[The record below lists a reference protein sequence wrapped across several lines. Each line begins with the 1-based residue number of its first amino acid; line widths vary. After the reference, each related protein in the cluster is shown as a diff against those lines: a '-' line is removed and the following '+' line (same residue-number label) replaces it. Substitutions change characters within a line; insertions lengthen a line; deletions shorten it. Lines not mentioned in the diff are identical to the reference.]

1 MPISEPAGQE
11 CSLAD
16 LPRGV
21 AATIV
26 GIDPA
31 LAPQLAAHGLHGGSP
46 ISVDDDAPFGGP
58 RIVRLGA
65 ARVALARSVTRAVRV
80 RTEAATTSAHEGAAP

>member
-16 LPRGV
+16 LPLGV
-21 AATIV
+21 AATV
-26 GIDPA
+26 VDIDPA
-31 LAPQLAAHGLHGGSP
+31 HAGQLAAHGLRSGSAVL
-46 ISVDDDAPFGGP
+46 VDDDAPFGGP

-65 ARVALARSVTRAVRV
+65 ARLALARSVTRMVRIRV
-80 RTEAATTSAHEGAAP
+80 ADAGAANEALP